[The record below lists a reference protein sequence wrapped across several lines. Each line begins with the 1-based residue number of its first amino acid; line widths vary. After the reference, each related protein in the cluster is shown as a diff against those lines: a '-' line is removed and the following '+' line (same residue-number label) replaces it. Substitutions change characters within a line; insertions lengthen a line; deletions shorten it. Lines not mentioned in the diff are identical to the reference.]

1 MLVRSSPS
9 ALPPEAS
16 RTPLKRPHTSS
27 IPQRQA
33 ESVSD
38 SPAWHQSPAGSH
50 SIKEESRGEMAACT
64 AVFWKDWAAAAGR
77 PAYVLPDCI
86 QGKKRGASGRLS
98 HRRRSKMSASDLLLL
113 TSCWGLCA
121 GGFPILKLHHLQ
133 KDKQPKILHKCRIL
147 KNDTSELMYKTGT
160 LTDLEN

>member
-1 MLVRSSPS
+1 MLIRSSPS

-27 IPQRQA
+27 ITQRQA

-50 SIKEESRGEMAACT
+50 SIKEE
-64 AVFWKDWAAAAGR
+64 AAGR
-77 PAYVLPDCI
+77 WLLAQQFSGRTGQLLPVIATYVPPDCI
-86 QGKKRGASGRLS
+86 RGKKQGASGRLS
-98 HRRRSKMSASDLLLL
+98 HRRRSEMSASDLLLL
-113 TSCWGLCA
+113 TSSWGLCA

-133 KDKQPKILHKCRIL
+133 KDK
-147 KNDTSELMYKTGT
+147 
-160 LTDLEN
+160 